1 MRSTRKEIEQYL
13 MDLASEGQTLT
24 SRFVFPEE
32 FVGFQGHFPGKK
44 ILPGVCQIQCALTM
58 VEKAYKKNV
67 ILKQI
72 TLAKYLAPVSPGEEV
87 NVVCSILPEHDGQL
101 MVKAII
107 SKNNTKISELK
118 LQVRF
123 AEEGSDC

>member
-1 MRSTRKEIEQYL
+1 LRSIRKEIEEYMTKL
-13 MDLASEGQTLT
+13 VSEGQTLT
-24 SRFVFPEE
+24 SSFVFPEE

-44 ILPGVCQIQCALTM
+44 ILPGVCQIQCALTTL
-58 VEKAYKKNV
+58 EKAHKKRV

-72 TLAKYLAPVSPGEEV
+72 ALAKYLAPVSPGDEV
-87 NVVCSILPEHDGQL
+87 IFVCSILPEHDGQL
-101 MVKAII
+101 TMKTVV

-123 AEEGSDC
+123 AEEGTGC